1 MHCDAIKCCCSIPA
15 WLATD
20 EEPASSAMRP
30 VTRAAAVLMP
40 LPSPLPVRPTT
51 MACTGVA
58 HCSYPAATSAA
69 VTAACGGQLI
79 AAKLGTIPPPLQR
92 QADELLVGKPHHC
105 LGDKN
110 GQTSLNG
117 IQVTRLLT
125 PSSGISAPT
134 SQHSLDQAAANIT
147 VRPKIMCIIEL
158 FRKDGEQLK
167 MRQRPSLRR
176 NGVLIDRQ

>member
-105 LGDKN
+105 LGDKMAKPALTAFRSPAFLHYLLEFQHLLVN
-110 GQTSLNG
+110 IHSTKQQQTS
-117 IQVTRLLT
+117 QCDPR
-125 PSSGISAPT
+125 
-134 SQHSLDQAAANIT
+134 
-147 VRPKIMCIIEL
+147 
-158 FRKDGEQLK
+158 
-167 MRQRPSLRR
+167 
-176 NGVLIDRQ
+176 